1 MAEPERIPDDDRPDA
16 SPSRPPIARADWL
29 VGAEEGVAG
38 ELKRAGDEARPASIA
53 PKLSRP
59 ESLPGLE
66 RTRPS
71 SVPLPPVTTSPA
83 SSVPT
88 LPASPPQTS
97 LPSWAPAPSSV
108 PRVPTAAPS
117 RPAVP
122 APAVEGLREF
132 PMDDAEERARIA
144 AQVAEEQAR
153 EAEVA
158 ARPHTVV
165 TAKEFELPTV
175 ATPWWT
181 EWLTRLRH
189 DRRVQLAVVA
199 VVAALIAF
207 VVWPREQQG
216 VSIAAIKQHPERW
229 ADHQVSVTGRVD
241 EVFQVGG
248 SWAWT
253 LVQGRDTIVVFS
265 RVRGPRARERVTVVG
280 TVSRG
285 WFGGESRLALFEA
298 TR

>member
-1 MAEPERIPDDDRPDA
+1 MAEPERIPDDDRPNA
-16 SPSRPPIARADWL
+16 TPSRPPIARADWL

-38 ELKRAGDEARPASIA
+38 ELKRTADDAKPATIA

-59 ESLPGLE
+59 EAVPGLD
-66 RTRPS
+66 RARPS
-71 SVPLPPVTTSPA
+71 SVPLPPTSA
-83 SSVPT
+83 PT
-88 LPASPPQTS
+88 LPAAPPQTA

-108 PRVPTAAPS
+108 PRVPVAPPS
-117 RPAVP
+117 RPAMSAVP
-122 APAVEGLREF
+122 AETLREF

-153 EAEVA
+153 EAEIA

-165 TAKEFELPTV
+165 TAQEFELPTV
-175 ATPWWT
+175 AEPWWT
-181 EWLTRLRH
+181 AWWSALRG
-189 DRRVQLAVVA
+189 DRRVQLAVLAVIVA
-199 VVAALIAF
+199 VVAFAA
-207 VVWPREQQG
+207 WPREQQG

>member
-1 MAEPERIPDDDRPDA
+1 MAEPERIPDDDRTDA

-29 VGAEEGVAG
+29 VGAEDGVAG
-38 ELKRAGDEARPASIA
+38 ERERNGGEARPASIA

-59 ESLPGLE
+59 EPLPGLE

-71 SVPLPPVTTSPA
+71 SAPVPPVSAPVA
-83 SSVPT
+83 PS
-88 LPASPPQTS
+88 SPPQTA

-108 PRVPTAAPS
+108 PRVPTAGPA
-117 RPAVP
+117 RPALSLVP
-122 APAVEGLREF
+122 PPAAESRREF

-144 AQVAEEQAR
+144 AQAAEQQAR
-153 EAEVA
+153 DAEAA

-165 TAKEFELPTV
+165 TAKDFELPTI
-175 ATPWWT
+175 AEPWWSA
-181 EWLTRLRH
+181 WFTRLRQ
-189 DRRVQLAVVA
+189 DRRVQLGVLALVL
-199 VVAALIAF
+199 AAIAF
-207 VVWPREQQG
+207 VAWPREQQG

-229 ADHQVSVTGRVD
+229 ADHEVRVSGVVD
-241 EVFQVGG
+241 EVFPVGG

-265 RVRGPRARERVTVVG
+265 RTRGPKPRERVTVVG